1 VKRLLFPILTYLNV
15 IILIA
20 LILLFVFDQ
29 ISMTETIVIY
39 FLFFFLIRFIIQR
52 FCSPEQKAQRRQ
64 QVNNI
69 KKY

>member
-1 VKRLLFPILTYLNV
+1 MKRLLFPILTYLNLA
-15 IILIA
+15 ILVF
-20 LILLFVFDQ
+20 LVLLFVYNQ
-29 ISMTETIVIY
+29 LSAVETIVIY

-52 FCSPEQKAQRRQ
+52 FCSTEQKAQRRQ

>member
-1 VKRLLFPILTYLNV
+1 MKRLLFPILTYLNV

-29 ISMTETIVIY
+29 ISGIETIVIY
-39 FLFFFLIRFIIQR
+39 LPFFFLIRFIIQR
-52 FCSPEQKAQRRQ
+52 FCSTEQKAQRRQ

>member
-1 VKRLLFPILTYLNV
+1 MKRLLFPILTYLNV

-29 ISMTETIVIY
+29 ISGIETIVIY
-39 FLFFFLIRFIIQR
+39 LPFFFLIRFIIKR
-52 FCSPEQKAQRRQ
+52 FCSTEQKAQRSQ